1 MISGVGAVALLEAD
15 PDLADC
21 LAAPERE
28 AAMRQLIAPVL
39 DLLPGP
45 WSPDEL
51 GRQCAD
57 TAFGVLVVD
66 GLLTR
71 SITLSGRTTGEIV
84 GVGDVLRPW
93 DVEEGVPPVPF
104 EIQWQ
109 ILTPTR
115 LAILDRRLIAA
126 AARWPALLNEVAHRV
141 VKRSRSLSLQLALGQ
156 VPRVDGR
163 LLLLFWRLADRW
175 GRVTP
180 EGIVVPLKLTHETL
194 AALVAARRPS
204 VTSAIGRLAHKELLR
219 RTEAG
224 WVLDPSVADR
234 MEEFLGGQDTR
245 LSSSSTSGTS
255 IA

>member
-1 MISGVGAVALLEAD
+1 MIWCVGAVALLEAD

-21 LAAPERE
+21 LQAADRD
-28 AAMRQLIAPVL
+28 AALRQLVAPAV
-39 DLLPGP
+39 DIPVGA
-45 WSPDEL
+45 WDVMEL
-51 GRQCAD
+51 GRGSAGA
-57 TAFGVLVVD
+57 AFGVLVLD

-71 SITLSGRTTGEIV
+71 TITLAGRTTGEIV

-93 DVEEGVPPVPF
+93 EVEEGVPPVPF
-104 EIQWQ
+104 DVQWNV
-109 ILTPTR
+109 LTPTR
-115 LAILDRRLIAA
+115 LAVLDRRLIAA
-126 AARWPALLNEVAHRV
+126 AARWPAVLAEIAHRA

-180 EGIVVPLKLTHETL
+180 DGIVVPLRLTHETL

-204 VTSAIGRLAHKELLR
+204 VTSALGRLAHKELLR

-224 WVLDPSVADR
+224 WLLDPAVEDR
-234 MEEFLGGQDTR
+234 LAEFLGAQDSS
-245 LSSSSTSGTS
+245 LSTSSASGTS